1 MQDAAPLPADSSK
14 WRDLSVRAASA
25 LVLIPIVLAITWAG
39 SVWYACL
46 VASMAVFMAVEWT
59 KLVHDSRP
67 VQLALHVL
75 AAGLAAFLPLVMGT
89 AAVLWCIAALWA
101 ASLAYQRA
109 IVGRLGPWPVLGI
122 PYVALAALSV
132 ILLRNSASHGL
143 LSVYWLL
150 FIVWGADTFAY
161 FFGRTIGGPK
171 LLPSIS
177 PRKTWA
183 GLGGAILG
191 GILCSV
197 AFAWASG
204 LESITWL
211 AAMGA
216 LLAVVE
222 QAGDFFES
230 ALKRKAG
237 VKDSSTLIPGHGG
250 MLDRV
255 DGLVAAAMAAALI
268 GGFRSGFSAPAT
280 GILLW

>member
-1 MQDAAPLPADSSK
+1 MQEAAPLPADSSK

-101 ASLAYQRA
+101 ASLAYQLA